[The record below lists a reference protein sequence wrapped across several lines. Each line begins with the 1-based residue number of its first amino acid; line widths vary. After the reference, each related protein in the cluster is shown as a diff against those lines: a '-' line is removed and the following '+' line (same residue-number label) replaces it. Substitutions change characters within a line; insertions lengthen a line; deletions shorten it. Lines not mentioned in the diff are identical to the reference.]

1 MPVNKN
7 QLKRMQ
13 DILGLM
19 KKKKFV
25 NYTTFSNWLA
35 EDVTRAGIAP
45 KTFSR
50 DIKMLQEV
58 LGAPIKYDAHRKGF
72 CLADPNWT
80 SAMILDR
87 PGDMALLLFSE
98 RVAHTFMPPQLR
110 GELANAVNALLMKQD
125 GIPEELTLENLKI
138 YNPDFSP
145 KVDPEVFLAAYQ
157 AWEKKNYLKI
167 SYSSSKGHNSVKL
180 IEPHL
185 LAWNRGTWYIKGLVA
200 KEDDVPCERPFDVRL
215 FALHRIEKAEIS
227 KGFFNVDD
235 EDAKRIKKEELFN
248 FQTIDEIEI
257 EVFQP
262 YVKQIAE
269 RFISTPQAIIAQDE
283 NSVRIRLT
291 NVYEHAAMQLIF
303 LAMGN
308 VRVIKPASLQDKLRE
323 VAQTIFNNMK

>member
-1 MPVNKN
+1 MPANKN

-25 NYTTFSNWLA
+25 NYTTFSDWLA
-35 EDVTRAGIAP
+35 EDVNRSGIAP

-58 LGAPIKYDAHRKGF
+58 LGAPIKYDASNKGF
-72 CLADPNWT
+72 YLTDPNWT
-80 SAMILDR
+80 YRMVLDHT
-87 PGDMALLLFSE
+87 GDMRILLLSE
-98 RVAHTFMPPQLR
+98 RLSHTFMPPQLR
-110 GELANAVNALLMKQD
+110 GELSNAVNALLMKQE
-125 GIPEELTLENLKI
+125 GIPEEMTLDNLKI

-145 KVDPEVFLAAYQ
+145 KVDPEVFLAVYQ

-167 SYSSSKGHNSVKL
+167 TYSSNSGHNSVKL

-185 LAWNRGTWYIKGLVA
+185 FSWYNGTWYIKAMVA
-200 KEDDVPCERPFDVRL
+200 KEDDVPCERPFDVRI
-215 FALHRIEKAEIS
+215 FALHRIAKAEIS
-227 KGFFNVDD
+227 KGFFTVDE
-235 EDAKRIKKEELFN
+235 EDARRIKKEELFN
-248 FQTIDEIEI
+248 FQTLDEVEIEF
-257 EVFQP
+257 FQP

-269 RFISTPQAIIAQDE
+269 RFISTPEAIVAQDE

-303 LAMGN
+303 MAMGN
-308 VRVIKPASLQDKLRE
+308 VRVIKPAALQDKLRD